1 MTEAKAPA
9 LTPMMAQYLET
20 KKAYPDYLLFYR
32 MGDFYEMFFDDAV
45 AASKALD
52 IALTKR
58 GKLEGADVPMCGVP
72 FHAYETYLSR
82 LIKHGFKVAICEQM
96 EDPKE
101 AKKRGAKSVVKRD
114 VIRLVTAGTLTE
126 ENLLDSR
133 RNNFLLSLA
142 KTGDM
147 LGVSWLDLSTGDFF
161 LEEIGLKN
169 KPEAVVVSSLL
180 SRLSPVEILVSDRY
194 LQSPKLFE
202 VFNEYRKKLSVLPEA
217 RFNFENARRN
227 LLNLFKVETLDAY
240 GNFSR
245 AEITAA
251 GVLMDYVETTQ
262 KGQMPRVEKPV
273 KIYERQVMEIDGAT
287 RRSLELLE
295 SSSGDRGNSL
305 LSVLDRTG
313 TGAGARMLAGRIASP
328 LVDTKEIGERLNVV
342 EFFLNEEFIRDDVRA
357 LLKACPDIERAVSRL
372 SLERGGPRDLAA
384 IKTTLAAVPRLKNI
398 LSGASSQ
405 NMVSELPEAVARIAG
420 RMGHHENLVDELERA
435 LADELP
441 LLARDGGFIREGY
454 YPPLDEIRRVK
465 NNSQQIILQLQEKYA
480 AATDIPNLKIKYNN
494 LIGYFVEVPAKFATR
509 MLENKDFIH
518 RQSVLNAVRFTTVE
532 LTEIEN
538 EIRGAGE
545 KLLATELEL
554 FNKLVTEVRI
564 AADDISRTAKAL
576 AELDVG
582 AALADLA
589 AEKNYCRPE
598 IDDSFCFDVEDGRH
612 PVVEASLAREH
623 GGAFVGNDC
632 RLGGDYSNIWL
643 ITGPNMAG
651 KSTFLRQN
659 AIIAVMAQIGSF
671 VPAKR
676 ARIGVVNKLFSRVGA
691 SDDLARGRSTF
702 MVEMVETASILNR
715 ADERSLVILDEIGR
729 GTATF
734 DGLSIA

>member
-1 MTEAKAPA
+1 M
-9 LTPMMAQYLET
+9 
-20 KKAYPDYLLFYR
+20 
-32 MGDFYEMFFDDAV
+32 
-45 AASKALD
+45 
-52 IALTKR
+52 
-58 GKLEGADVPMCGVP
+58 
-72 FHAYETYLSR
+72 
-82 LIKHGFKVAICEQM
+82 
-96 EDPKE
+96 
-101 AKKRGAKSVVKRD
+101 
-114 VIRLVTAGTLTE
+114 
-126 ENLLDSR
+126 
-133 RNNFLLSLA
+133 
-142 KTGDM
+142 
-147 LGVSWLDLSTGDFF
+147 
-161 LEEIGLKN
+161 
-169 KPEAVVVSSLL
+169 
-180 SRLSPVEILVSDRY
+180 
-194 LQSPKLFE
+194 
-202 VFNEYRKKLSVLPEA
+202 
-217 RFNFENARRN
+217 
-227 LLNLFKVETLDAY
+227 
-240 GNFSR
+240 
-245 AEITAA
+245 
-251 GVLMDYVETTQ
+251 
-262 KGQMPRVEKPV
+262 
-273 KIYERQVMEIDGAT
+273 
-287 RRSLELLE
+287 
-295 SSSGDRGNSL
+295 
-305 LSVLDRTG
+305 
-313 TGAGARMLAGRIASP
+313 
-328 LVDTKEIGERLNVV
+328 
-342 EFFLNEEFIRDDVRA
+342 
-357 LLKACPDIERAVSRL
+357 
-372 SLERGGPRDLAA
+372 
-384 IKTTLAAVPRLKNI
+384 
-398 LSGASSQ
+398 
-405 NMVSELPEAVARIAG
+405 
-420 RMGHHENLVDELERA
+420 
-435 LADELP
+435 
-441 LLARDGGFIREGY
+441 
-454 YPPLDEIRRVK
+454 
-465 NNSQQIILQLQEKYA
+465 QLQEKYA

-509 MLENKDFIH
+509 MLENRDFIH

-598 IDDSFCFDVEDGRH
+598 IDDSFCFDIEDGRH

-729 GTATF
+729 GTSTF
-734 DGLSIA
+734 DGLSLAAAIAQELVQKTRSFTLFATHYFELTRLAQELREVANVHVAAAQGSAGIVFKHEIKEGPASKSYGIAVAQLAGVPAPVVRRARGFLAKLEAQANAQTSSLPDLFAEPMLPAEDDAWEPDPLDAPLQSEPSPADLARKSLTHDLMQADVDNMMPKAAMELLYAFRERAAGIESLEKSE